1 VEEFDLAIVDLELGT
16 GEGMTGYELI
26 AQIKERRPKMRV
38 VVLTGCS
45 LPESERAARRQGAD
59 AYWEKTA
66 PPSSLLE
73 RLREWGFPADPED
86 GPFSTA
92 REGGR

>member
-59 AYWEKTA
+59 AYWVDFRTT
-66 PPSSLLE
+66 PSLFSPFIPREIE
-73 RLREWGFPADPED
+73 RK
-86 GPFSTA
+86 
-92 REGGR
+92 